1 MVLLRSEI
9 ATSAPDRGL
18 VDVRESWRRCEEK
31 YRFDRAAKPYFS
43 SLTAHE
49 ISEHSEGFDEN
60 LVTIDDELKF
70 VQSTLRSASFCVS
83 FSNMAGIILRYQTR
97 PGNDAGL
104 EMERPGAIWA
114 EGVAGTN
121 GVGTCIVE
129 HRPTI
134 VAGEDHYFRAY
145 SSLSCIA
152 APVHSAEA
160 EMLGVLNIATSNP
173 KVGMDSLGIVAGLAL
188 TTAERLSNRLFMNRF
203 SRNSILRVERESHI
217 MLLALDEDQR
227 IIGANREARG
237 FYRLGSDGF
246 GQRDLWSVFERSP
259 NILDGMTKGGTLPG
273 LRQIDGT
280 DTADAVLVQPE
291 EERAERRPT
300 RRAGP
305 ARDNRTAAKVARL
318 ATHPTIE
325 QCLGPHPRMAKL
337 PRLLRDVSGSLPF
350 LLLGETGSGKD
361 TLARALHNDGERRDK
376 PFVAFNCAAVP
387 ESLIDSELFGYSA
400 GAFTGAKRDGNIG
413 RLREAD
419 GGTLFLDE
427 IGDMPLPLQTRL
439 LRVLETGEV
448 SPLGSGKLQHI
459 DVNIIAATNHDLL
472 KSVAERRF
480 RQDLYFRLAGMVV
493 EMQPLRER
501 SDILEIAS
509 SLLRASGRSPHA
521 ELSEDAVAA
530 LRRHA
535 WPGNIRELRFV
546 LLRAVHICERNL
558 IKAQDLCLPQATG
571 QEVSEHAADTSRDP
585 REALRAAEKQMIL
598 EMLALHSSDV
608 NKAALALNMSRATL
622 YRKMRQHALGSYKV
636 IR

>member
-18 VDVRESWRRCEEK
+18 VDLQESWRRCAER

-49 ISEHSEGFDEN
+49 IGEHSEGFDEN

-70 VQSTLRSASFCVS
+70 IQSTLRSARFCVS
-83 FSNMAGIILRYQTR
+83 FSNMAGIILRYQTG

-121 GVGTCIVE
+121 GVGTCIME

-134 VAGEDHYFRAY
+134 VAGEDHYFQAY
-145 SSLSCIA
+145 SSLSCVA
-152 APVHSAEA
+152 VPVLSADA
-160 EMLGVLNIATSNP
+160 EMAGVLNIATSNP
-173 KVGMDSLGIVAGLAL
+173 KVGMESLGIVAGLAL

-203 SRNSILRVERESHI
+203 SRNSILRVQRESHV

-227 IIGANREARG
+227 IIGANREARA
-237 FYRLGSDGF
+237 FYRLGADGL
-246 GQRDLWSVFERSP
+246 GQHELWSIFERSP
-259 NILDGMTKGGTLPG
+259 DTLDGMTKGGTLPR

-280 DTADAVLVQPE
+280 EAANAVLVPPE
-291 EERAERRPT
+291 EDRAWRRPT
-300 RRAGP
+300 RKAGP
-305 ARDNRTAAKVARL
+305 ARDNRTAGRTPRL

-325 QCLGPHPRMAKL
+325 QCLGSDPRMAQL
-337 PRLLRDVSGSLPF
+337 SRLLRNVSGSLPL
-350 LLLGETGSGKD
+350 LLLGETGTGKD
-361 TLARALHNDGERRDK
+361 TLARALHNDGARRDK

-400 GAFTGAKRDGNIG
+400 GAFTGAKRDGNTG

-427 IGDMPLPLQTRL
+427 IGDMPLALQTRL
-439 LRVLETGEV
+439 LRVLESGEV
-448 SPLGSGKLQHI
+448 SPLGSGKAQHI

-480 RQDLYFRLAGMVV
+480 RQDLYFRLAGLVV

-501 SDILEIAS
+501 SDILEIAQ
-509 SLLRASGRSPHA
+509 SLLRASGSPA
-521 ELSEDAVAA
+521 ELGDDATAA
-530 LRRHA
+530 LRRYC

-546 LLRAVHICERNL
+546 LLRAVHICEGNL
-558 IKAQDLCLPQATG
+558 IKAQDLCLPSTAG
-571 QEVSEHAADTSRDP
+571 QDAQELAPPGLRDP
-585 REALRAAEKQMIL
+585 REPLRAAEKQMIQ

-608 NKAALALNMSRATL
+608 TKAARALNMGRATL

>member
-18 VDVRESWRRCEEK
+18 VDLRESWQRCEEK
-31 YRFDRAAKPYFS
+31 YHFDRAAKPYFS
-43 SLTAHE
+43 SLTSRE
-49 ISEHSEGFDEN
+49 ISEHSEGFDAN

-70 VQSTLRSASFCVS
+70 VRDTLRAARFCVS

-97 PGNDAGL
+97 TGNDAGL

-121 GVGTCIVE
+121 GVGTCIME
-129 HRPTI
+129 HRPTV

-145 SSLSCIA
+145 SSLSCVA
-152 APVHSAEA
+152 APVLSADA
-160 EMLGVLNIATSNP
+160 EMVGVLNIATSNP
-173 KVGMDSLGIVAGLAL
+173 KVEMESLGIVAGLAL
-188 TTAERLSNRLFMNRF
+188 TTAERLSNRLFANRF
-203 SRNSILRVERESHI
+203 SSNAILRVQRESHV
-217 MLLALDEDQR
+217 MLLALDDEQC
-227 IIGANREARG
+227 IIGANREARS
-237 FYRLGSDGF
+237 FYRLDAEGF
-246 GQRDLWSVFERSP
+246 GRREIWSIFERSP
-259 NILDGMTKGGTLPG
+259 DIVGDLAKGGALPR

-280 DTADAVLVQPE
+280 DAADAVLVPPE
-291 EERAERRPT
+291 ESRASRRPT
-300 RRAGP
+300 RSTGP
-305 ARDNRTAAKVARL
+305 ARESRSTGNHPRL

-325 QCLGPHPRMAKL
+325 QSLGPHPRMAKL
-337 PRLLRDVSGSLPF
+337 SRLLRNVSGSLPL
-350 LLLGETGSGKD
+350 LLLGETGAGKD
-361 TLARALHNDGERRDK
+361 TLARALHNDGARRDK

-400 GAFTGAKRDGNIG
+400 GAFTGAKRDGNAG

-448 SPLGSGKLQHI
+448 SPLGSGKVQHI

-472 KSVAERRF
+472 KAVAERRF

-493 EMQPLRER
+493 ELQPLRER
-501 SDILEIAS
+501 SDILEIANA
-509 SLLRASGRSPHA
+509 LLNTAGHASHPALG
-521 ELSEDAVAA
+521 EDAVAA
-530 LRRHA
+530 LRRHS

-546 LLRAVHICERNL
+546 LLRAVHLCEGDVIR
-558 IKAQDLCLPQATG
+558 AEDLCLPQTEETP
-571 QEVSEHAADTSRDP
+571 QPAADGAQDP
-585 REALRAAEKQMIL
+585 REVLRAAEKKMIQDT
-598 EMLALHSSDV
+598 LALHGSDV
-608 NKAALALNMSRATL
+608 KKAAQALNMGRATL

>member
-18 VDVRESWRRCEEK
+18 VDLRESWQRCAEK

-43 SLTAHE
+43 SLTSRE
-49 ISEHSEGFDEN
+49 IDEHSEGFDQN

-70 VQSTLRSASFCVS
+70 VRNTLRAARFCVS

-97 PGNDAGL
+97 TGNDAGL

-121 GVGTCIVE
+121 GVGTCIME
-129 HRPTI
+129 QRPTI

-145 SSLSCIA
+145 SALSCVA
-152 APVHSAEA
+152 APVLSADA
-160 EMLGVLNIATSNP
+160 EMAGVLNIATSNP
-173 KVGMDSLGIVAGLAL
+173 KVEMEALGIVAGLAL
-188 TTAERLSNRLFMNRF
+188 TTAERLSNRLFTNRF
-203 SRNSILRVERESHI
+203 SRNTILRIQRDSQV
-217 MLLALDEDQR
+217 MLLALNEDQC
-227 IIGANREARG
+227 IIGANREARS
-237 FYRLGSDGF
+237 FYRLDAEGF
-246 GQRDLWSVFERSP
+246 GRREIWSIFERSSDT
-259 NILDGMTKGGTLPG
+259 LDDMAKGGALPR

-280 DTADAVLVQPE
+280 DTADAVLVPPE
-291 EERAERRPT
+291 ESR
-300 RRAGP
+300 
-305 ARDNRTAAKVARL
+305 VARRSPRGASAARESRSTSISPRQ

-325 QCLGPHPRMAKL
+325 QCLGPDPRMAKL
-337 PRLLRDVSGSLPF
+337 SRLLRNVSGSLPV
-350 LLLGETGSGKD
+350 LLLGETGAGKD
-361 TLARALHNDGERRDK
+361 TLARALHNDGARRDK

-400 GAFTGAKRDGNIG
+400 GAFTGAKRDGNAG

-448 SPLGSGKLQHI
+448 SPLGSGKVQHI

-472 KSVAERRF
+472 QAVAERRF

-493 EMQPLRER
+493 ELQPLRAR
-501 SDILEIAS
+501 SDILEIAN
-509 SLLRASGRSPHA
+509 SLLSANGAPHA
-521 ELSEDAVAA
+521 VLGADAVAA
-530 LRRHA
+530 LRAHA

-546 LLRAVHICERNL
+546 LLRALHLCEGDV
-558 IKAQDLCLPQATG
+558 ITVEDLCLPQAAMQYDLG
-571 QEVSEHAADTSRDP
+571 HAADAAHDP
-585 REALRAAEKQMIL
+585 RDALRAAEKKMIQDT
-598 EMLALHSSDV
+598 LALHGSDV
-608 NKAALALNMSRATL
+608 KKAAQALSMGRATL